1 MTSTQSTP
9 DHAEAEQAPV
19 LLDVT
24 DGVAVVTLNRP
35 DAMNSLD
42 VATKEALLTVLER
55 VAADPGARCVV
66 LRGTGKA
73 FCVGQDLKEH
83 ITLLQNGDER
93 LWETVVRHY
102 NPIVELIATMN
113 KPVIAAING
122 VAAGAGAAFAFAAD
136 IRVMAQGAGV
146 NLAFSGI
153 GLSCD
158 SGSSWSLPRLI
169 GIAKAKDLLFFPRTV
184 KSAECLELGMVNQV
198 VPAEELDTVVMDL
211 ARTLAADPDLLH
223 ALSPSERAS
232 GLLPLHAGLLWR
244 TAGMCFAPSA
254 LRVAWPP
261 SPQEWTPGLRFRTT
275 RSRP

>member
-122 VAAGAGAAFAFAAD
+122 VAAGAGD
-136 IRVMAQGAGV
+136 QRSGGRSGSRLRVRGRHPSDGAGR
-146 NLAFSGI
+146 GRE
-153 GLSCD
+153 
-158 SGSSWSLPRLI
+158 PRLQR
-169 GIAKAKDLLFFPRTV
+169 D
-184 KSAECLELGMVNQV
+184 
-198 VPAEELDTVVMDL
+198 
-211 ARTLAADPDLLH
+211 
-223 ALSPSERAS
+223 
-232 GLLPLHAGLLWR
+232 
-244 TAGMCFAPSA
+244 
-254 LRVAWPP
+254 
-261 SPQEWTPGLRFRTT
+261 
-275 RSRP
+275 RPVL

>member
-211 ARTLAADPDLLH
+211 ARTLAAGPTLSYGAMRQAIAYSAGHDLSSSLAKEGEFMQTTGSSADH
-223 ALSPSERAS
+223 SGAVDAFIAKERPVFQ
-232 GLLPLHAGLLWR
+232 GR
-244 TAGMCFAPSA
+244 
-254 LRVAWPP
+254 
-261 SPQEWTPGLRFRTT
+261 
-275 RSRP
+275 